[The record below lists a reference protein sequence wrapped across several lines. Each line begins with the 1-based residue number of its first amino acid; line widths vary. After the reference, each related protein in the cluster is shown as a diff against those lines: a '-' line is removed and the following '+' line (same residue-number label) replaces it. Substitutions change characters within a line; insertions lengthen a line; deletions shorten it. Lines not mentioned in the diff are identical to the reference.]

1 MRIST
6 PQMYQTGLS
15 AMQRAQSK
23 FNETSLQMS
32 TGRRFLTPSDD
43 PSGSAQSIQLDAAI
57 KKTEQYQRNNDL
69 AKPRLEQEEAQI
81 EATQN
86 ALQRVRELVV
96 AGNNDTYIKQN
107 RTIIASEIR
116 KLREDIIGIAN
127 LQDANDEYL
136 FSGTRSQT
144 APFVT
149 GSDGKVSY
157 VGATGA
163 GSVREVSITNTQ
175 NIAIGDTGAT
185 VFMEIPERSGLLNE
199 AVPKSTNTG
208 TLDVVSVGV
217 NKLDDALNSSGQT
230 LRIRFSYPTAHPGPV
245 EYDVLDLDG
254 NAVRNSAGDL
264 ISGNYGNTDAAGVF
278 VPPTLS
284 AQSLELAGRIVTITG
299 APANG
304 DELISRP
311 VSQVSVFQTLDDIAT
326 AFENS
331 VTGTASSEDLSRATS
346 IALRNIDSGLGRL
359 DEVRT
364 TVGLRISTLEMQTSL
379 NDERVLDL
387 STTLSDVRDL
397 DYAEAIS
404 RFKLQEVVLEAAQQ
418 TYVKVNKLS
427 LFDFL

>member
-6 PQMYQTGLS
+6 PQMYQGGLS
-15 AMQRAQSK
+15 AMQRAQSN
-23 FNETSLQMS
+23 FNKTSLQMS
-32 TGRRFLTPSDD
+32 TGRSYLTPSDD
-43 PSGSAQSIQLDAAI
+43 PNGAAQTVQLDTNI

-81 EATQN
+81 VATQN
-86 ALQRVRELVV
+86 VLQRVRELVV

-127 LQDANDEYL
+127 LKDANDEYL
-136 FSGTRSQT
+136 FAGARSHT
-144 APFVT
+144 EPFVT
-149 GSDGKVSY
+149 GTDGKVSY
-157 VGATGA
+157 VGAIGA
-163 GSVREVSITNTQ
+163 GSVREVSITNAQ
-175 NIAIGDTGAT
+175 NVAIGDTGSA

-208 TLDVVSVGV
+208 TLYVNSTSVT
-217 NKLDDALNSSGQT
+217 NLDDALNSSEQT
-230 LRIRFSYPTAHPGPV
+230 LRIRFSYPPTNPGPV

-254 NAVRNSAGDL
+254 NSVRNSSGDL
-264 ISGNYGNTDAAGVF
+264 ISGIYGNTDAAGVF
-278 VPPTLS
+278 VAPTPS
-284 AQSLELAGRIVTITG
+284 TQSIELAGRMVTITG
-299 APANG
+299 EPADG

-311 VSQVSVFQTLDDIAT
+311 VSQVTIFQTLDDIAT
-326 AFENS
+326 AFEDS
-331 VTGTASSEDLSRATS
+331 LTGTIGSEALSRASS

-364 TVGLRISTLEMQTSL
+364 TVGLRISTLEMQTGL

-397 DYAEAIS
+397 DYADAIS
-404 RFKLQEVVLEAAQQ
+404 RFKLQEAVLEAAQQ